1 MAQTRTLIGDPQGS
15 GAPWDTG
22 EVAPGA
28 WLRLAAMGAAVATA
42 LVVASG
48 ALHLGLP
55 HTVLAIVGVP
65 LLAAVVV
72 VAAIAHP
79 RMLVVSIAAL
89 ALFAVESAFGGVIA
103 LAGRPEWAVVL
114 HVAFAGLALAV
125 ALLNAAESFR
135 GERVPAGAWRDYVA
149 LTKPRIMLLLL
160 ITAAAGM
167 FVGAGGLPNLP
178 ELAVV
183 LAGGALA
190 CAGASALNH
199 YLDRDIDALMG
210 DRTSDRPIVAGR
222 LIPPRAVE
230 FGLVLS
236 AFSFVLLASLV
247 NVLTA
252 TLALVG
258 GLFYVLVYT
267 QWLKRWTVQNIV
279 IGGAAGAV
287 PPLVGWAAATG
298 NLTLPAI
305 FLFLIIFFWTPPHF
319 WSLAL
324 LIKRE
329 YAAARI
335 PMMPV
340 VRGRSRD
347 LPPDSRVFPHPGR
360 DHAAALPLA
369 LGRRPV
375 SRGRAR
381 PRRGLHRPR
390 AEPGARDKPRAR
402 RTPLPLLA
410 ALPGDP
416 VLRDGGRHGRR
427 RLTVPPPD
435 RRRAY
440 SE

>member
-15 GAPWDTG
+15 GAQWDTG

-48 ALHLGLP
+48 ALTLGLP

-89 ALFAVESAFGGVIA
+89 ALFVVESAFGGVIA

-178 ELAVV
+178 QLAVV

-340 VRGRSRD
+340 VRGDRETSRQIVAYSLILAATTL
-347 LPPDSRVFPHPGR
+347 LPFLWHSVGGLYLGV
-360 DHAAALPLA
+360 ALA
-369 LGRRPV
+369 LDAVFIGLALSLARGTNPARAGRLFHF
-375 SRGRAR
+375 S
-381 PRRGLHRPR
+381 
-390 AEPGARDKPRAR
+390 
-402 RTPLPLLA
+402 LLYLA
-410 ALPGDP
+410 ILFSAMAVD
-416 VLRDGGRHGRR
+416 
-427 RLTVPPPD
+427 TVVVV
-435 RRRAY
+435 
-440 SE
+440 

>member
-1 MAQTRTLIGDPQGS
+1 LDRTHALIRDSRRVSARS
-15 GAPWDTG
+15 GTD

-28 WLRLAAMGAAVATA
+28 WLRLAALGAAAVTA
-42 LVVASG
+42 LVVVSG

-55 HTVLAIVGVP
+55 HKALAILALP
-65 LLAAVVV
+65 LLTAVV
-72 VAAIAHP
+72 VAAATAH
-79 RMLVVSIAAL
+79 RQLLGVSAAAL
-89 ALFAVESAFGGVIA
+89 GLFAAESAFGGVVA
-103 LAGRPEWAVVL
+103 LAGRPEWAVAL
-114 HVAFAGLALAV
+114 HLAFAGLALAA
-125 ALLNAAESFR
+125 ALLTAVGAFS

-149 LTKPRIMLLLL
+149 LTKPRIMVLLL
-160 ITAAAGM
+160 ITSAAGM
-167 FVGAGGLPNLP
+167 FVGAGGVPRLPQL
-178 ELAVV
+178 VV
-183 LAGGALA
+183 LLAGGALA
-190 CAGASALNH
+190 CGGASALNH

-222 LIPPRAVE
+222 LIPPRALE

-267 QWLKRWTVQNIV
+267 HWLKRWTVQNIV

-319 WSLAL
+319 WALAL

-335 PMMPV
+335 PMLPV
-340 VRGRSRD
+340 VRGDRETSRRILAYSFALAATTL
-347 LPPDSRVFPHPGR
+347 LPFLWHSVGGVYLG
-360 DHAAALPLA
+360 AALVLDAVFIGLA
-369 LGRRPV
+369 LGLARETNAV
-375 SRGRAR
+375 RA
-381 PRRGLHRPR
+381 GHLFHFS
-390 AEPGARDKPRAR
+390 
-402 RTPLPLLA
+402 LLYLA
-410 ALPGDP
+410 
-416 VLRDGGRHGRR
+416 VLFSAMAID
-427 RLTVPPPD
+427 TVV
-435 RRRAY
+435 A
-440 SE
+440 

>member
-1 MAQTRTLIGDPQGS
+1 MSAKEAGLAHMGTLIRDLRGGDARS
-15 GAPWDTG
+15 DTG

-28 WLRLAAMGAAVATA
+28 WLRLAAVAAAAVTA
-42 LVVASG
+42 LVVISG
-48 ALHLGLP
+48 ALHLDLP
-55 HTVLAIVGVP
+55 HRLLAILAVP

-72 VAAIAHP
+72 AAATVHRRLLVISVAA
-79 RMLVVSIAAL
+79 LG
-89 ALFAVESAFGGVIA
+89 LFAAESAFGGVVA
-103 LAGRPEWAVVL
+103 LAGRPDWAVAL
-114 HVAFAGLALAV
+114 HLVFAGLALAA
-125 ALLNAAESFR
+125 ALLSAAESFR
-135 GERVPAGAWRDYVA
+135 GERVPPGAWRDYLA
-149 LTKPRIMLLLL
+149 LTKPRIMVLLLV
-160 ITAAAGM
+160 TAAAGM

-190 CAGASALNH
+190 SAGASALNN
-199 YLDRDIDALMG
+199 YLDRDIDAMMG

-222 LIPPRAVE
+222 LNPPRAIE

-267 QWLKRWTVQNIV
+267 HWLKRWTVQNIV

-298 NLTLPAI
+298 NLTLPAV

-329 YAAARI
+329 YAAASV
-335 PMMPV
+335 PMLPV
-340 VRGRSRD
+340 VRGDRETSRQIVAYSLVLAATSL
-347 LPPDSRVFPHPGR
+347 LPFLWHSVGGIYLG
-360 DHAAALPLA
+360 AALALDAVFIGLA
-369 LGRRPV
+369 LSLARKTNPARAGRLFHFSLLYLALLFSAMAVDTVVV
-375 SRGRAR
+375 S
-381 PRRGLHRPR
+381 
-390 AEPGARDKPRAR
+390 
-402 RTPLPLLA
+402 
-410 ALPGDP
+410 
-416 VLRDGGRHGRR
+416 
-427 RLTVPPPD
+427 
-435 RRRAY
+435 
-440 SE
+440 

>member
-1 MAQTRTLIGDPQGS
+1 MVRRLSLIGDPQR
-15 GAPWDTG
+15 AHPRARRG

-28 WLRLAAMGAAVATA
+28 WLRLAALAAAGATG
-42 LVVASG
+42 LVVTSG

-55 HTVLAIVGVP
+55 HRVLAILAVP
-65 LLAAVVV
+65 LLAAVVI
-72 VAAIAHP
+72 AAAAAHR

-89 ALFAVESAFGGVIA
+89 ALFAVESGFGGIVA
-103 LAGRPEWAVVL
+103 FTGRPEWAVVL
-114 HVAFAGLALAV
+114 HVVLAGLALAA
-125 ALLNAAESFR
+125 ALLTAAESFR
-135 GERVPAGAWRDYVA
+135 GEHVPAGAWRDYVA

-167 FVGAGGLPNLP
+167 FVGAGGLPDLP

-222 LIPPRAVE
+222 LVPPRAIE

-236 AFSFVLLASLV
+236 ALSFVLLASLV

-252 TLALVG
+252 CLALLG

-319 WSLAL
+319 WALAL

-340 VRGRSRD
+340 VRGNRETSRQIVAYSLVLAATSL
-347 LPPDSRVFPHPGR
+347 LPFLWNSVGGVYLGVALTLDAVFIG
-360 DHAAALPLA
+360 LA
-369 LGRRPV
+369 LSLARQTTPARAGRLFHF
-375 SRGRAR
+375 S
-381 PRRGLHRPR
+381 
-390 AEPGARDKPRAR
+390 
-402 RTPLPLLA
+402 LLYLA
-410 ALPGDP
+410 
-416 VLRDGGRHGRR
+416 VLFSAMAVD
-427 RLTVPPPD
+427 TVIV
-435 RRRAY
+435 A
-440 SE
+440 

>member
-1 MAQTRTLIGDPQGS
+1 MDSTHALIRDSRRSATRSRTDQ
-15 GAPWDTG
+15 
-22 EVAPGA
+22 VAPGA
-28 WLRLAAMGAAVATA
+28 WLRLAALGAAAVTA
-42 LVVASG
+42 LVVVSG

-55 HTVLAIVGVP
+55 HKALAILALPLLIAVVLA
-65 LLAAVVV
+65 
-72 VAAIAHP
+72 AAIGHRRLLGISAT
-79 RMLVVSIAAL
+79 AL
-89 ALFAVESAFGGVIA
+89 ALFAAESGFGGVVA
-103 LAGRPEWAVVL
+103 LAGHPEWAVAL
-114 HVAFAGLALAV
+114 HLVFAGLALAATMVSAV
-125 ALLNAAESFR
+125 ATFS

-149 LTKPRIMLLLL
+149 LTKPRIMVLLL

-167 FVGAGGLPNLP
+167 FVGAGGVP
-178 ELAVV
+178 ELAQLAVV

-190 CAGASALNH
+190 SGGASALNH

-222 LIPPRAVE
+222 LVPPRALE

-258 GLFYVLVYT
+258 GLFYVIVYT
-267 QWLKRWTVQNIV
+267 HWLKRWTVQNIV

-298 NLTLPAI
+298 NLTLPAL

-319 WSLAL
+319 WALAL

-340 VRGRSRD
+340 VRGDRETSR
-347 LPPDSRVFPHPGR
+347 RI
-360 DHAAALPLA
+360 LA
-369 LGRRPV
+369 YSFV
-375 SRGRAR
+375 
-381 PRRGLHRPR
+381 
-390 AEPGARDKPRAR
+390 
-402 RTPLPLLA
+402 
-410 ALPGDP
+410 
-416 VLRDGGRHGRR
+416 
-427 RLTVPPPD
+427 LTVTTLLPFLWNSVGDLYLGVALVLDAIFIGLAVGLARKTNPA
-435 RRRAY
+435 RAGRLFHY
-440 SE
+440 SLLYLAVLFSAMAVDAVVA

>member
-1 MAQTRTLIGDPQGS
+1 MAHTRTLVRDQLS
-15 GAPWDTG
+15 AATRSDTD
-22 EVAPGA
+22 EAAPGA
-28 WLRLAAMGAAVATA
+28 WLRLAALGAAAATG
-42 LVVASG
+42 LVVISG

-55 HTVLAIVGVP
+55 HRVLAILAVP
-65 LLAAVVV
+65 LLAAVVI
-72 VAAIAHP
+72 AAAAAHR

-89 ALFAVESAFGGVIA
+89 ALFAVESAFGGVVA
-103 LAGRPEWAVVL
+103 FTGRPEWAVVL
-114 HVAFAGLALAV
+114 HVVLAGLALAA
-125 ALLNAAESFR
+125 ALLTAAESFR
-135 GERVPAGAWRDYVA
+135 GEHVPAGAWRDYVA

-160 ITAAAGM
+160 ITAGAGM
-167 FVGAGGLPNLP
+167 FVGAGGLPDLP

-222 LIPPRAVE
+222 LIPPRAIE

-252 TLALVG
+252 SLALLG

-340 VRGRSRD
+340 VRGDRETSRQIVAYSLVLAATSL
-347 LPPDSRVFPHPGR
+347 LPFLWHSVGDVYLGV
-360 DHAAALPLA
+360 ALA
-369 LGRRPV
+369 LDAVFIGLALSLARQTTPT
-375 SRGRAR
+375 RA
-381 PRRGLHRPR
+381 GHLFHFS
-390 AEPGARDKPRAR
+390 
-402 RTPLPLLA
+402 LLYLA
-410 ALPGDP
+410 ILFSAMAVDTVVAL
-416 VLRDGGRHGRR
+416 
-427 RLTVPPPD
+427 
-435 RRRAY
+435 
-440 SE
+440 

>member
-1 MAQTRTLIGDPQGS
+1 MAAL
-15 GAPWDTG
+15 
-22 EVAPGA
+22 
-28 WLRLAAMGAAVATA
+28 GAAAVTA
-42 LVVASG
+42 LVVISG

-55 HTVLAIVGVP
+55 HTVLAILAVP

-72 VAAIAHP
+72 AAATAH
-79 RMLVVSIAAL
+79 RRLLVVSIAAL
-89 ALFAVESAFGGVIA
+89 ALFAVESALGGVVA

-114 HVAFAGLALAV
+114 HLAFAGLALAA
-125 ALLNAAESFR
+125 ALLSAAESFR
-135 GERVPAGAWRDYVA
+135 GERVPGRRLA
-149 LTKPRIMLLLL
+149 
-160 ITAAAGM
+160 
-167 FVGAGGLPNLP
+167 GLPGADQAADHGPPADHGGRRNVRGRRRP
-178 ELAVV
+178 AEPACSSRSSWPAVRSH
-183 LAGGALA
+183 AR
-190 CAGASALNH
+190 GASALNH

-222 LIPPRAVE
+222 LIPPRALE

-236 AFSFVLLASLV
+236 AFSFVLLGSLV

-252 TLALVG
+252 SLALVG

-335 PMMPV
+335 PMLPV
-340 VRGRSRD
+340 VRGDRETSRRIVGV
-347 LPPDSRVFPHPGR
+347 LARPRR
-360 DHAAALPLA
+360 DDAAALPLA

-381 PRRGLHRPR
+381 SRRGLHRPR
-390 AEPGARDKPRAR
+390 AGLGAEDESGARRA
-402 RTPLPLLA
+402 PLPLLA
-410 ALPGDP
+410 ALPGASL
-416 VLRDGGRHGRR
+416 LRDGGRHGRR
-427 RLTVPPPD
+427 PLTVPPPD

>member
-1 MAQTRTLIGDPQGS
+1 MTHTRTLIRGPLSAGTRS
-15 GAPWDTG
+15 DTD
-22 EVAPGA
+22 EAAPGA
-28 WLRLAAMGAAVATA
+28 WLRLAALGAAAATG
-42 LVVASG
+42 LVVISG

-55 HTVLAIVGVP
+55 HRLLALLAVP
-65 LLAAVVV
+65 LLAAVVI
-72 VAAIAHP
+72 AAAAAHR

-89 ALFAVESAFGGVIA
+89 VLFAVESGFGGVVA
-103 LAGRPEWAVVL
+103 FADRPEWAVVL
-114 HVAFAGLALAV
+114 HVVLAGLALAA
-125 ALLNAAESFR
+125 ALLTAAESFR
-135 GERVPAGAWRDYVA
+135 GEHVPAGAWRDYVA

-167 FVGAGGLPNLP
+167 FVGAGGLPDLP

-199 YLDRDIDALMG
+199 YLDRDIDAMMG

-222 LIPPRAVE
+222 LIPPRAIE

-252 TLALVG
+252 SLALLG

-340 VRGRSRD
+340 VRGDRETSRQIVAYSLVLAATSL
-347 LPPDSRVFPHPGR
+347 LPFLWHSVGGR
-360 DHAAALPLA
+360 
-369 LGRRPV
+369 V
-375 SRGRAR
+375 SRRSASA
-381 PRRGLHRPR
+381 RRGLHRPG
-390 AEPGARDKPRAR
+390 AELGAADDPRPC
-402 RTPLPLLA
+402 RTPLPLLT
-410 ALPGDP
+410 ALPGAP
-416 VLRDGGRHGRR
+416 VLCDGGRHGRR
-427 RLTVPPPD
+427 HLTVPPPD
-435 RRRAY
+435 RSWGYR
-440 SE
+440 S

>member
-1 MAQTRTLIGDPQGS
+1 LDRTDQ
-15 GAPWDTG
+15 
-22 EVAPGA
+22 VAPGA
-28 WLRLAAMGAAVATA
+28 WLRLAALGAAAVTA
-42 LVVASG
+42 AVVVSG

-55 HTVLAIVGVP
+55 HKALAILALPLLIAVVLAASTAHRRLLGV
-65 LLAAVVV
+65 
-72 VAAIAHP
+72 
-79 RMLVVSIAAL
+79 STAAL
-89 ALFAVESAFGGVIA
+89 GLFAVESAFGGVVA
-103 LAGRPEWAVVL
+103 LAGRPEWAVAL
-114 HVAFAGLALAV
+114 HLVFAGLALAATLV
-125 ALLNAAESFR
+125 TAVGTFS

-149 LTKPRIMLLLL
+149 LTKPRIMVLLL

-167 FVGAGGLPNLP
+167 FVGAGGVPKLAQ
-178 ELAVV
+178 LAVV

-190 CAGASALNH
+190 SGGASALNH

-222 LIPPRAVE
+222 LIPPRALE

-298 NLTLPAI
+298 NLTLPAL

-319 WSLAL
+319 WALAL

-340 VRGRSRD
+340 VRGDRETSRRI
-347 LPPDSRVFPHPGR
+347 LVYSFV
-360 DHAAALPLA
+360 
-369 LGRRPV
+369 
-375 SRGRAR
+375 
-381 PRRGLHRPR
+381 
-390 AEPGARDKPRAR
+390 
-402 RTPLPLLA
+402 
-410 ALPGDP
+410 
-416 VLRDGGRHGRR
+416 
-427 RLTVPPPD
+427 LTVTTLLPFLWNSVGDLYLGVALVLDVVFIGLAVGLARETSPA
-435 RRRAY
+435 RAGRLFHY
-440 SE
+440 SLLYLAVLFSAMAVDTVLA

>member
-1 MAQTRTLIGDPQGS
+1 MVRRLSLIGDPRRSHQR
-15 GAPWDTG
+15 AERG

-28 WLRLAAMGAAVATA
+28 WLRLAALAAAGATG
-42 LVVASG
+42 LVVTSG
-48 ALHLGLP
+48 ALHLGLT
-55 HTVLAIVGVP
+55 HRVLAILAVP
-65 LLAAVVV
+65 LLVAVVI
-72 VAAIAHP
+72 AAAAAHR

-89 ALFAVESAFGGVIA
+89 ALFAVESGFGGVVA
-103 LAGRPEWAVVL
+103 STGRPEWAVVL
-114 HVAFAGLALAV
+114 HVVLAGLALAA
-125 ALLNAAESFR
+125 ALLTAAESFR
-135 GERVPAGAWRDYVA
+135 GEHVPAGAWRDYVA

-167 FVGAGGLPNLP
+167 FVGAGGLPDLP

-222 LIPPRAVE
+222 LVPPRAIE

-236 AFSFVLLASLV
+236 ALSFVLLGSLV

-252 TLALVG
+252 CLALLG

-267 QWLKRWTVQNIV
+267 HWLKRWTVQNIV

-340 VRGRSRD
+340 VRGNRETSRQIVAYSLVLAATSL
-347 LPPDSRVFPHPGR
+347 LPFLWHSVGGVYLGI
-360 DHAAALPLA
+360 ALA
-369 LGRRPV
+369 LDAIFIGLALSLARQTTPARAGRLFHF
-375 SRGRAR
+375 S
-381 PRRGLHRPR
+381 
-390 AEPGARDKPRAR
+390 
-402 RTPLPLLA
+402 LLYLA
-410 ALPGDP
+410 
-416 VLRDGGRHGRR
+416 VLFSAMAVD
-427 RLTVPPPD
+427 TVIVV
-435 RRRAY
+435 
-440 SE
+440 

>member
-1 MAQTRTLIGDPQGS
+1 MAHIRTIISDSRPAS
-15 GAPWDTG
+15 ARSDVR

-28 WLRLAAMGAAVATA
+28 WLRLAALGAAAVTA
-42 LVVASG
+42 LVVISG

-55 HTVLAIVGVP
+55 HTLLAILAVP
-65 LLAAVVV
+65 LLSAVVIASATSHRRMLGIS
-72 VAAIAHP
+72 VAA
-79 RMLVVSIAAL
+79 LG
-89 ALFAVESAFGGVIA
+89 LFAAESAFGGVVA
-103 LAGRPEWAVVL
+103 LAGRPEWAVAL
-114 HVAFAGLALAV
+114 HLVFAGLALAA
-125 ALLNAAESFR
+125 ALLSATECFR
-135 GERVPAGAWRDYVA
+135 GERVPTGAWRDYLA
-149 LTKPRIMLLLL
+149 LTKPRIMVLLL

-183 LAGGALA
+183 IAGGALA

-222 LIPPRAVE
+222 LIPPRALE

-236 AFSFVLLASLV
+236 AFSFVLLGSLV

-267 QWLKRWTVQNIV
+267 HWLKRWTVQNIV

-298 NLTLPAI
+298 NLTLPAA

-335 PMMPV
+335 PMLPV
-340 VRGRSRD
+340 VRGDRETSRQIVAYSLVLAATTL
-347 LPPDSRVFPHPGR
+347 LPFLWHSVGGLYLGTALALDAVFIS
-360 DHAAALPLA
+360 LA
-369 LGRRPV
+369 LGLAHETNPARAGRLFHFSLLYLAMLYSAMAVDTLVV
-375 SRGRAR
+375 S
-381 PRRGLHRPR
+381 
-390 AEPGARDKPRAR
+390 
-402 RTPLPLLA
+402 
-410 ALPGDP
+410 
-416 VLRDGGRHGRR
+416 
-427 RLTVPPPD
+427 
-435 RRRAY
+435 
-440 SE
+440 

>member
-1 MAQTRTLIGDPQGS
+1 MEVRSRPVPGCDWPPWGPPPSRRSWSSAVHCTWVSPTRL
-15 GAPWDTG
+15 
-22 EVAPGA
+22 
-28 WLRLAAMGAAVATA
+28 
-42 LVVASG
+42 
-48 ALHLGLP
+48 
-55 HTVLAIVGVP
+55 LAILAVP
-65 LLAAVVV
+65 LLSAVV
-72 VAAIAHP
+72 VAAATAH
-79 RMLVVSIAAL
+79 RRLLGISVAAL
-89 ALFAVESAFGGVIA
+89 GLFAAESAFGGVVA
-103 LAGRPEWAVVL
+103 LAGRPEWAVAL
-114 HVAFAGLALAV
+114 HLVFAGLALAA
-125 ALLNAAESFR
+125 ALLSAAASFR
-135 GERVPAGAWRDYVA
+135 GERVPAGAWRDYLA
-149 LTKPRIMLLLL
+149 LTKPRIMVLLL

-178 ELAVV
+178 ELVVV

-252 TLALVG
+252 ALALVG

-267 QWLKRWTVQNIV
+267 HWLKRWTVQNIV

-298 NLTLPAI
+298 NLTLPAV

-335 PMMPV
+335 PMLPV
-340 VRGRSRD
+340 VRGDRETSRRIVGV
-347 LPPDSRVFPHPGR
+347 LARAGR
-360 DHAAALPLA
+360 DDAAALPLA
-369 LGRRPV
+369 LGRRHV
-375 SRGRAR
+375 SGSGAG
-381 PRRGLHRPR
+381 PRRNLHRPG
-390 AEPGARDKPRAR
+390 AETGARDESRAR
-402 RTPLPLLA
+402 RAALPLLA
-410 ALPGDP
+410 ALPGGSL
-416 VLRDGGRHGRR
+416 LRDGGRHGRR
-427 RLTVPPPD
+427 LLTVPPPD
-435 RRRAY
+435 RSWAY
-440 SE
+440 RE

>member
-1 MAQTRTLIGDPQGS
+1 MAHTVALIRHPLS
-15 GAPWDTG
+15 AGARPDTD
-22 EVAPGA
+22 EAAPGA
-28 WLRLAAMGAAVATA
+28 WLRLAALGAAGATG
-42 LVVASG
+42 LVVISG
-48 ALHLGLP
+48 ALRLGLP
-55 HTVLAIVGVP
+55 HRLLAILAVP
-65 LLAAVVV
+65 LLAAVVI
-72 VAAIAHP
+72 AAAAAHR

-89 ALFAVESAFGGVIA
+89 ALFAIESAFGGVVA
-103 LAGRPEWAVVL
+103 FTGRPEWAVVL
-114 HVAFAGLALAV
+114 HVVLAGLALA
-125 ALLNAAESFR
+125 ATLLTAAESFR
-135 GERVPAGAWRDYVA
+135 GEHVPAGTWRDYVA

-167 FVGAGGLPNLP
+167 FVGAGGLPDLP

-222 LIPPRAVE
+222 LIPPRAIE

-252 TLALVG
+252 SLALLG

-340 VRGRSRD
+340 VRGDRETSRQIVAYSLVLAATSL
-347 LPPDSRVFPHPGR
+347 LPFLWHSVGGVYLGV
-360 DHAAALPLA
+360 ALA
-369 LGRRPV
+369 LDAVFIGLALSLARQTTPARAGRLFHF
-375 SRGRAR
+375 S
-381 PRRGLHRPR
+381 
-390 AEPGARDKPRAR
+390 
-402 RTPLPLLA
+402 LLYLA
-410 ALPGDP
+410 ILFSAMAVD
-416 VLRDGGRHGRR
+416 
-427 RLTVPPPD
+427 TVV
-435 RRRAY
+435 AI
-440 SE
+440 

>member
-1 MAQTRTLIGDPQGS
+1 MAHTRTPIRHPLSAGPRS
-15 GAPWDTG
+15 DTD
-22 EVAPGA
+22 EAAPGA
-28 WLRLAAMGAAVATA
+28 WLRLAALGAAAATG
-42 LVVASG
+42 LVVISG

-55 HTVLAIVGVP
+55 HRVLAILAVP

-72 VAAIAHP
+72 AAVAAHR

-89 ALFAVESAFGGVIA
+89 ALFAVESAFGGVVA
-103 LAGRPEWAVVL
+103 FTGRPEWAVVL
-114 HVAFAGLALAV
+114 HVVLAGLALAA
-125 ALLNAAESFR
+125 ALLTAAESFR
-135 GERVPAGAWRDYVA
+135 GEHVPAGAWRDYVA

-167 FVGAGGLPNLP
+167 FVGAGGLPDLP

-183 LAGGALA
+183 LAGGSLA

-222 LIPPRAVE
+222 LIPPRAIE

-252 TLALVG
+252 SLALLG

-267 QWLKRWTVQNIV
+267 HWLKRWTVQNIV

-340 VRGRSRD
+340 VRGDRETSRQIVAYSLVLAATSL
-347 LPPDSRVFPHPGR
+347 LPFLWHSVGGVYLGV
-360 DHAAALPLA
+360 ALA
-369 LGRRPV
+369 LDAVFIGLALSLARQTTPARAGRLFHF
-375 SRGRAR
+375 S
-381 PRRGLHRPR
+381 
-390 AEPGARDKPRAR
+390 
-402 RTPLPLLA
+402 LLYLA
-410 ALPGDP
+410 ILFSAMAVDTVV
-416 VLRDGGRHGRR
+416 VL
-427 RLTVPPPD
+427 
-435 RRRAY
+435 
-440 SE
+440 

>member
-1 MAQTRTLIGDPQGS
+1 MAHARTPLRGPQRGGVRS
-15 GAPWDTG
+15 DGG
-22 EVAPGA
+22 EAAPGA
-28 WLRLAAMGAAVATA
+28 WLRLAALGAAAVTA
-42 LVVASG
+42 LVVISG

-55 HTVLAIVGVP
+55 HRLLAILAVP
-65 LLAAVVV
+65 LLTAVV
-72 VAAIAHP
+72 VAAATAH
-79 RMLVVSIAAL
+79 RRLLGFSIAAL
-89 ALFAVESAFGGVIA
+89 VLFAGESALGAVVA
-103 LAGRPEWAVVL
+103 LAGRPEWAVAL
-114 HVAFAGLALAV
+114 HLVFAGLALAA
-125 ALLNAAESFR
+125 ALLSAAASFR
-135 GERVPAGAWRDYVA
+135 GEHVPAGAWRDYLA
-149 LTKPRIMLLLL
+149 LTKPRIMVLLL

-178 ELAVV
+178 ELAIV

-190 CAGASALNH
+190 CGGASALNH

-222 LIPPRAVE
+222 LIAPRAVE

-267 QWLKRWTVQNIV
+267 HWLKRWTVQNIV

-287 PPLVGWAAATG
+287 PPLVGWAAATD

-335 PMMPV
+335 PMLPV
-340 VRGRSRD
+340 VRGDRETSRQIVAYSLVLAATTL
-347 LPPDSRVFPHPGR
+347 LPFLWHSVGGLYLGV
-360 DHAAALPLA
+360 ALA
-369 LGRRPV
+369 LDAVFIGLALSLARETNPARAGRLFHF
-375 SRGRAR
+375 S
-381 PRRGLHRPR
+381 
-390 AEPGARDKPRAR
+390 
-402 RTPLPLLA
+402 LLYLA
-410 ALPGDP
+410 ILFSAMAID
-416 VLRDGGRHGRR
+416 
-427 RLTVPPPD
+427 TVVVV
-435 RRRAY
+435 
-440 SE
+440 

>member
-1 MAQTRTLIGDPQGS
+1 M
-15 GAPWDTG
+15 
-22 EVAPGA
+22 
-28 WLRLAAMGAAVATA
+28 
-42 LVVASG
+42 
-48 ALHLGLP
+48 
-55 HTVLAIVGVP
+55 GVP
-65 LLAAVVV
+65 PLAAVVV

-79 RMLVVSIAAL
+79 RMLVISIAAL

-167 FVGAGGLPNLP
+167 FVGAGGVPDLGD
-178 ELAVV
+178 LAVV
-183 LAGGALA
+183 LVGGALA
-190 CAGASALNH
+190 SGGASALNH

-210 DRTSDRPIVAGR
+210 ERTSDRPLVAGR

-230 FGLVLS
+230 FGLVLW

-258 GLFYVLVYT
+258 GLFYVIVYT
-267 QWLKRWTVQNIV
+267 RWLKRWTVQNIV

-298 NLTLPAI
+298 NLTLPAA

-335 PMMPV
+335 PMLPV
-340 VRGRSRD
+340 VSGDRDTSRRILVYSLVLATTTLLPFLWHSVGD
-347 LPPDSRVFPHPGR
+347 LY
-360 DHAAALPLA
+360 
-369 LGRRPV
+369 LG
-375 SRGRAR
+375 GRAH
-381 PRRGLHRPR
+381 PRRGLHRSGAAACCAKR
-390 AEPGARDKPRAR
+390 TRREPGASSTSRCSTWRSCS
-402 RTPLPLLA
+402 
-410 ALPGDP
+410 
-416 VLRDGGRHGRR
+416 LRWRSTRSS
-427 RLTVPPPD
+427 PI
-435 RRRAY
+435 
-440 SE
+440 

>member
-1 MAQTRTLIGDPQGS
+1 MAYTRTAIRDPRSGS
-15 GAPWDTG
+15 GQSDTG

-28 WLRLAAMGAAVATA
+28 WLRLAALGATAVTA
-42 LVVASG
+42 LVVISG

-55 HTVLAIVGVP
+55 HRLLAILAVP

-72 VAAIAHP
+72 AAASAHRRLLRVSVAA
-79 RMLVVSIAAL
+79 LG
-89 ALFAVESAFGGVIA
+89 LFVAESAFGGVFA
-103 LAGRPEWAVVL
+103 LAGRPEWATVL
-114 HVAFAGLALAV
+114 HLVFAGLALAA
-125 ALLNAAESFR
+125 ALLSAAATFR
-135 GERVPAGAWRDYVA
+135 GERVPAGAWRDYLA
-149 LTKPRIMLLLL
+149 LTKPRIMVLLL

-167 FVGAGGLPNLP
+167 FVGARGLPDLP
-178 ELAVV
+178 QLAVV

-222 LIPPRAVE
+222 LIPPRAIE

-252 TLALVG
+252 ALALVG

-298 NLTLPAI
+298 NLTLPAV

-335 PMMPV
+335 PMLPV
-340 VRGRSRD
+340 VRGDRETSHRILAYSLVLAATTLLPFLWHSVGD
-347 LPPDSRVFPHPGR
+347 LYLGVALALDAVFIG
-360 DHAAALPLA
+360 LA
-369 LGRRPV
+369 LGLARETNPARA
-375 SRGRAR
+375 GR
-381 PRRGLHRPR
+381 LFHFS
-390 AEPGARDKPRAR
+390 
-402 RTPLPLLA
+402 LLYLA
-410 ALPGDP
+410 
-416 VLRDGGRHGRR
+416 VLFSAMAVD
-427 RLTVPPPD
+427 TVVVF
-435 RRRAY
+435 
-440 SE
+440 